1 MQLVT
6 WVKLKQDH
14 GGGKK
19 AAFTQAAEVQLTC
32 KITEVL

>member
-19 AAFTQAAEVQLTC
+19 AAFIQAAEVQLTR